1 MEGNSSSCNCFLS
14 LILTSSVPYLRWTMD
29 CKSCI
34 RCDRHP
40 QHDYLRVSRSNL
52 FSRQNRGLMRYTPL
66 VAATN
71 GFRNAGF
78 KNDGGFCATGAK
90 LQDLERRINS
100 SFQVRTYFKPDFG
113 AFGRKDGVRIKT
125 PGEHFSRH
133 ISFFIFFFRRKILFQ
148 RCTIKLCKLR
158 GTIFYLFQVL
168 EFRIIVSILTRSN
181 M

>member
-14 LILTSSVPYLRWTMD
+14 LILTSSVPYLRWMD

-34 RCDRHP
+34 RCGR
-40 QHDYLRVSRSNL
+40 QLEYLRVSRSNL

-133 ISFFIFFFRRKILFQ
+133 ISFFIFFFSKKNF
-148 RCTIKLCKLR
+148 
-158 GTIFYLFQVL
+158 
-168 EFRIIVSILTRSN
+168 VSTLHD
-181 M
+181 

>member
-133 ISFFIFFFRRKILFQ
+133 ISFFIFFFEEKF
-148 RCTIKLCKLR
+148 C
-158 GTIFYLFQVL
+158 FNV
-168 EFRIIVSILTRSN
+168 
-181 M
+181 

>member
-1 MEGNSSSCNCFLS
+1 MKENSSSRNCFLS
-14 LILTSSVPYLRWTMD
+14 LILSSSVPYPRWTMD

-34 RCDRHP
+34 RCGRHP
-40 QHDYLRVSRSNL
+40 QHEYLRVSRSNL

-133 ISFFIFFFRRKILFQ
+133 ISFLFFFFEEKFCFNVARLNYANYAGQFFIYSKFQ
-148 RCTIKLCKLR
+148 NLESS
-158 GTIFYLFQVL
+158 FQ
-168 EFRIIVSILTRSN
+168 F
-181 M
+181 